1 MFSFV
6 EYYVNLTYNLSIRRR
21 IMNVVWFFLFL
32 LLLILEIA
40 TVNLVSIWFA
50 IGALFSFATSF
61 FADSILVQ
69 VIVFILASGCS
80 LMITKPIV
88 KKMRKREIHFTNADR
103 IIGKK
108 GLVLRRIEKYH
119 PGEVSTLG
127 SIWTAVSDE
136 KIEKGEEVVVER
148 IDGVK
153 IWVKK
158 TKS

>member
-21 IMNVVWFFLFL
+21 VMNVVWFFLFL

-61 FADSILVQ
+61 FTNSILVQ

-127 SIWTAVSDE
+127 SIWTAVSD
-136 KIEKGEEVVVER
+136 IEIEEGEEVVVER

>member
-61 FADSILVQ
+61 FTDSILVQ

>member
-1 MFSFV
+1 
-6 EYYVNLTYNLSIRRR
+6 
-21 IMNVVWFFLFL
+21 
-32 LLLILEIA
+32 
-40 TVNLVSIWFA
+40 
-50 IGALFSFATSF
+50 
-61 FADSILVQ
+61 
-69 VIVFILASGCS
+69 
-80 LMITKPIV
+80 MITKPIV

-127 SIWTAVSDE
+127 SIWTAVSD
-136 KIEKGEEVVVER
+136 IEIEEGEEVVVER

>member
-1 MFSFV
+1 
-6 EYYVNLTYNLSIRRR
+6 
-21 IMNVVWFFLFL
+21 MNVVWFFLFL

-50 IGALFSFATSF
+50 IGALFAFATSF
-61 FADSILVQ
+61 FTNSILVQ

-108 GLVLRRIEKYH
+108 GLVLRRIE
-119 PGEVSTLG
+119 
-127 SIWTAVSDE
+127 
-136 KIEKGEEVVVER
+136 IEEGEEVVVER

>member
-61 FADSILVQ
+61 FTDSILVQ

-80 LMITKPIV
+80 LIITKPIL